1 MNQQKQLQNYE
12 LNIQLENFFLTA
24 KSKYFLKH
32 YTNKFEMKQVV
43 LDKHSAKS
51 TQEETESLNRFIIKE
66 EIEKGVKKKEKRK
79 TYPKNDIK
87 PKQFCGKFCLTFN
100 ELQIRT

>member
-12 LNIQLENFFLTA
+12 LNIQLENFFLTT

-32 YTNKFEMKQVV
+32 YTNKFEIKQVI

-66 EIEKGVKKKEKRK
+66 EIEKGVKKKKKEKLTLK
-79 TYPKNDIK
+79 TISNPNS
-87 PKQFCGKFCLTFN
+87 FVGN
-100 ELQIRT
+100 SV